1 MSNQRSDA
9 SRALEAQQTIHFS
22 SQLQL
27 WKQRFEASRCR
38 VVVTKS
44 AVWGLQSSGSSTV
57 YFSLQLQSWKQWFEA
72 SRALEAQQSI
82 SIHNCNCQI
91 SDLRPPQLWKLNRPF
106 LFTIAIMKA
115 TIRSLQI
122 QSCSYQISDLRPP
135 KLWRLNSH
143 FFFTVAIMKATIW
156 SAQSLGSSTAHFYS
170 EL

>member
-1 MSNQRSDA
+1 MVHLTPPPPVAWTIPHYVIFSSGSLKIQPKSLQMSNQRSDA

-27 WKQRFEASRCR
+27 WKQRFEASR
-38 VVVTKS
+38 
-44 AVWGLQSSGSSTV
+44 
-57 YFSLQLQSWKQWFEA
+57 
-72 SRALEAQQSI
+72 ALEAQQSI

-91 SDLRPPQLWKLNRPF
+91 SDLRPPQLWTLNRPF

-143 FFFTVAIMKATIW
+143 FFFTVAVMKATIW